1 MNFGEVGLN
10 FGEVGLNFSKPLKED
25 TKVTMELIEN
35 KISDFGETLSMN
47 TRVALRLSY
56 LKSCDLRL
64 P

>member
-1 MNFGEVGLN
+1 MLKKQIELSSIKITMN
-10 FGEVGLNFSKPLKED
+10 
-25 TKVTMELIEN
+25 LIED

-47 TRVALRLSY
+47 TRVAIRLSY

>member
-1 MNFGEVGLN
+1 
-10 FGEVGLNFSKPLKED
+10 VGLNFSKPLKED
-25 TKVTMELIEN
+25 IKVTMELIEN